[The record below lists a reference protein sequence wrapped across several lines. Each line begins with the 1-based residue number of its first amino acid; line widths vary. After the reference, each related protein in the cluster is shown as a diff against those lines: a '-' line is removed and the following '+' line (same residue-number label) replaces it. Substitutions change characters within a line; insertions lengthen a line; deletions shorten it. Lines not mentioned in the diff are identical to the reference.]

1 MLVVFSCTVDTK
13 VYSFVLLACN
23 SWGFRNKFRVL
34 TRWKKLSSC
43 ILDVKKETYDDK
55 YIDDEKEKN

>member
-1 MLVVFSCTVDTK
+1 MFSCTVDTD
-13 VYSFVLLACN
+13 VYTFVLLACN
-23 SWGFRNKFRVL
+23 SWEFRNKFRVL

>member
-1 MLVVFSCTVDTK
+1 MDTQ
-13 VYSFVLLACN
+13 VNTCVQLACIR
-23 SWGFRNKFRVL
+23 WEFRNKFKIL
-34 TRWKKLSSC
+34 TRWKKLPCC